1 MRRLRGLPTTARVAA
16 DESLLRYYDNI
27 RKQVEADRGNKHKF
41 VASASIK
48 EYAES
53 FRRGIVQT
61 TTTPPAHRLGGRM
74 SKQIRS
80 HLPNQMTMIAPAVI

>member
-1 MRRLRGLPTTARVAA
+1 MNRATRDPYQLAKSIIDIATGQKPDRDP
-16 DESLLRYYDNI
+16 
-27 RKQVEADRGNKHKF
+27 EADRGNKHKF

-61 TTTPPAHRLGGRM
+61 TTTPAAHRLGGRM

-80 HLPNQMTMIAPAVI
+80 HLPNQMIMIAPAVI